1 MLGISDGDPA
11 NFTKKLEEILPI
23 IKDVSEKLKDP
34 VTVYTFLVYNSW
46 SSPFSRCDKC

>member
-34 VTVYTFLVYNSW
+34 VTVYTFLVYNS
-46 SSPFSRCDKC
+46 